1 MSGEGLLASMLS
13 MGHEF
18 KKKEKNKID

>member
-1 MSGEGLLASMLS
+1 MSGEGLLASVLS